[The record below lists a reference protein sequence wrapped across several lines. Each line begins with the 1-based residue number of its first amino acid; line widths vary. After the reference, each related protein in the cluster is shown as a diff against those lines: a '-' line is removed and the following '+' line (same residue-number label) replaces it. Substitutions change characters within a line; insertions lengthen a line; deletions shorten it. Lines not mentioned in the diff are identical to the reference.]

1 MSRQT
6 AIGLM
11 VLVAGLGAL
20 VVWLGSVWVELYT
33 DQISEL
39 LDGNPDK
46 ARIRIIRDF
55 ELIAVATGA
64 IMWLLA
70 AFLLWYGLKGLRT
83 QSMPPRDSWVIE
95 GQRIWTGTDA
105 VFHAKIVLVTS
116 AIFWLLG
123 IVAAV
128 ILWRVPVALLASQ

>member
-1 MSRQT
+1 
-6 AIGLM
+6 M

-64 IMWLLA
+64 IT

-123 IVAAV
+123 IVAAG